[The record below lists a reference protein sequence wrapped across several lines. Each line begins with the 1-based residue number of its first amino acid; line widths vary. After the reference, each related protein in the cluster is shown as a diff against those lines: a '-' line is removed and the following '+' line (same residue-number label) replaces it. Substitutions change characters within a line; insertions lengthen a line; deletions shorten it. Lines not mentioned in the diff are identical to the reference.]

1 MKNIAYI
8 ICIATLI
15 MAGCKPDKKTDIGEP
30 FDKVAGLEGTWVLN
44 SFLQKD
50 LNNPVQEE
58 RDLSQY
64 YIVEGIAP
72 MELTFNAADRAYDI
86 ELTEGKNFFGSGG
99 TWSFDNDQYPTSIL
113 FDDGTEENS
122 FGLGSVVREFD
133 NELTI
138 QLEKGCSEDDL
149 NVIYKFIFDRA
160 Q

>member
-1 MKNIAYI
+1 MKKIAYI

-64 YIVEGIAP
+64 YIVEGIEP
-72 MELTFNAADRAYDI
+72 MELTFSAADRAYDI

-122 FGLGSVVREFD
+122 FGMGSVVREFD

-138 QLEKGCSEDDL
+138 QLEKGCSETDL
-149 NVIYKFIFDRA
+149 NVIYKFNFHRA